1 MFDKFTNRA
10 KQVIKLAKKEAQR
23 LNHNYL
29 GTEHVLLGLLKL
41 GQGVAVNVLRNL
53 NIDFDTV
60 RTEVEKLVGYGPEI
74 QVYGDPA
81 LTGKVKKVFEYA
93 NEEAANLNHNYVG
106 TEHLLLGLLRQTD
119 GVAAQVL
126 ENLNVNLKEVR
137 KEVLKE
143 LETFNLQLPP
153 IAGSGVGPAG
163 QPGGSQSKAYEKAV
177 TGTTNGNDKMP
188 ALKAYGHD
196 LTEMCREGKMDPVI
210 GRKEEIERLIL
221 ILCRRRKNNPVL
233 VGEAGVGKTAI
244 VEGLAQA
251 IVKGDVPDP
260 LRKKKLITLDLAL
273 MIAGTKYRGQFE
285 ERIKA
290 VMDEIKKN
298 GNILL
303 FIDELH
309 TIVGA
314 GAAEGAIDAS
324 NILKPALSRGELQCI
339 GATTIDEYRKHI
351 EKDAALERR
360 FQKILIAPPNVDE
373 TIEILNG
380 LKPEYEKHHKVIFT
394 NAAINAAA
402 ILSDRYVHGRFLP
415 DKAIDLLDEAGAKM
429 RISMMNQPQDISKF
443 EVEIEEVR
451 IAKEESIGKQ
461 EYEKA
466 AKLRDREK
474 TLREQLQQIRAE
486 WEINKE
492 EHEVIVED
500 EDVASVVSKQTGI
513 PISRLTEGELQK
525 VLKMEEILREGIIG
539 QDDAI
544 KTVCRAIRRSRADIK
559 DPNRPIGAFLFLGP
573 TGVGKTLLARL
584 LAINMFGG
592 EDALIQV
599 DMSEYMEKFAV
610 SRMTGSPPGYV
621 GHEEGGQLTEQVRQK
636 PYSVVLFDE
645 LEKAHPDVMD
655 ILLQILEE
663 GRLTDSFGRRIDFRN
678 TIIIMT
684 SNLGADLIKK
694 STEIGFGVSEGSLDY
709 NHIKDKIEGEVK
721 KKFKPEF
728 LNRLNDVVIFHPLNK
743 ENLLHVIEIE
753 IIKMQKR
760 LQKREIYITLDD
772 AAKNFL
778 VDKGFQPEMGARP
791 LRRTIE
797 QYLEDP
803 LAEKLLMNPTEG
815 RRCLVTVQDDKIAF
829 IDQEVFSIIRDRETK
844 PKKGT
849 PKEKESAKS

>member
-53 NIDFDTV
+53 NIDFETV
-60 RTEVEKLVGYGPEI
+60 RSEVEKLVGYGPEI

-153 IAGSGVGPAG
+153 MGGPPPSQGQGTGPGTGS
-163 QPGGSQSKAYEKAV
+163 SQSKSSYEKASNN
-177 TGTTNGNDKMP
+177 TTDKMP

-196 LTEMCREGKMDPVI
+196 LTEMCRENKMDPVI
-210 GRKEEIERLIL
+210 GRKEEVERLIL

-251 IVKGDVPDP
+251 IVKGEVPDN

-298 GNILL
+298 GNVLL

-324 NILKPALSRGELQCI
+324 NILKPALSRGEIQCI

-360 FQKILIAPPNVDE
+360 FQKIIVAPPSVED

-380 LKPEYEKHHKVIFT
+380 LKQKYEEHHKCIYT
-394 NAAINAAA
+394 ASALRSAA
-402 ILSDRYVHGRFLP
+402 ILSDRYIHGRFLP

-429 RISMMNQPQDISKF
+429 RISMMNQPIDISKY
-443 EVEIEEVR
+443 EAEIEETR
-451 IAKEESIGKQ
+451 LAKEEAIGKQ

-466 AKLRDREK
+466 AKLRDKEK

-500 EDVASVVSKQTGI
+500 EDVAAVVARQTGV
-513 PISRLTEGELQK
+513 PLNRLTEGETQK
-525 VLKMEEILREGIIG
+525 VLKMEEILRANIIG
-539 QDDAI
+539 QDDAL

-592 EDALIQV
+592 EEALIQV

-621 GHEEGGQLTEQVRQK
+621 GHEEGGQLTEQVRQR

-645 LEKAHPDVMD
+645 IEKAHPDVMD
-655 ILLQILEE
+655 LLLQILEE
-663 GRLTDSFGRRIDFRN
+663 GRLTDSFGRKVDFRN
-678 TIIIMT
+678 TIVIMT

-694 STEIGFGVSEGSLDY
+694 STEVGFGAQEGSMDY
-709 NHIKDKIEGEVK
+709 DHIKEKILQAVRK
-721 KKFKPEF
+721 QFKPEF
-728 LNRLNDVVIFHPLNK
+728 LNRLNDIVIFHPLNK
-743 ENLLHVIEIE
+743 EELLRVIDIE
-753 IIKMQKR
+753 MKKLEKR
-760 LQKREIYITLDD
+760 LERREVFLTLDSK
-772 AAKNFL
+772 AKEFL
-778 VDKGFQPEMGARP
+778 VEKGFQPEMGARP
-791 LRRTIE
+791 LRRIVE

-803 LAEKLLMNPTEG
+803 LAEKLLMNPDEG
-815 RRCLVTVQDDKIAF
+815 RKCLVTVENDQLVF
-829 IDQEVFSIIRDRETK
+829 IDQEVFPLHKRE
-844 PKKGT
+844 
-849 PKEKESAKS
+849 EKQKAAAKS

>member
-53 NIDFDTV
+53 NIDFETV
-60 RTEVEKLVGYGPEI
+60 RSEVEKLVGYGPEI

-81 LTGKVKKVFEYA
+81 LTGKVKKVFEFA

-153 IAGSGVGPAG
+153 ISGTGAAPGQAQAGAG
-163 QPGGSQSKAYEKAV
+163 QGKAPFEKAQPPSA
-177 TGTTNGNDKMP
+177 NDKMP

-210 GRKEEIERLIL
+210 GRKDEIERLIL

-251 IVKGDVPDP
+251 IVKGNVPDG
-260 LRKKKLITLDLAL
+260 LRKKRLITLDLAL

-298 GNILL
+298 GNVLL

-360 FQKILIAPPNVDE
+360 FQKILISPPNVEE

-380 LKPEYEKHHKVIFT
+380 LKPEYEKHHKVLFT
-394 NAAINAAA
+394 PQAIQAAA
-402 ILSDRYVHGRFLP
+402 ILADRYIHGRFLP
-415 DKAIDLLDEAGAKM
+415 DKAIDLIDEAGAKM

-443 EVEIEEVR
+443 EAEIEDTR
-451 IAKEESIGKQ
+451 IAKEESISKQ

-466 AKLRDREK
+466 AKLRDKEK
-474 TLREQLQQIRAE
+474 MLREQLQQIRAE

-500 EDVASVVSKQTGI
+500 EDVANVIARQTGI
-513 PISRLTEGELQK
+513 PLNRLTEGELQK
-525 VLKMEEILREGIIG
+525 VLKMEEILKESIIG
-539 QDDAI
+539 QEEAI

-621 GHEEGGQLTEQVRQK
+621 GHEEGGQLTEQVRQR

-645 LEKAHPDVMD
+645 IEKAHPDVMD
-655 ILLQILEE
+655 LLLQILEE
-663 GRLTDSFGRRIDFRN
+663 GRLTDSFGRKIDFRN

-694 STEIGFGVSEGSLDY
+694 STEIGFGVMEGTLDY
-709 NHIKDKIEGEVK
+709 EHIKDKIESEVK
-721 KKFKPEF
+721 KRFKPEF
-728 LNRLNDVVIFHPLNK
+728 LNRLNDIVIFQPLNR
-743 ENLLHVIEIE
+743 ENLLQVISLEIG
-753 IIKMQKR
+753 KLQKR
-760 LQKREIYITLDD
+760 LGRREVYIDLDE
-772 AAKNFL
+772 AAKGFL

-803 LAEKLLMNPTEG
+803 IAEKLLMSPNEG
-815 RRCLVTVQDDKIAF
+815 RKCRISVKDGEI
-829 IDQEVFSIIRDRETK
+829 VFEEEETFPLHK
-844 PKKGT
+844 LPQKN
-849 PKEKESAKS
+849 ESAPAETSQS

>member
-41 GQGVAVNVLRNL
+41 GQGIAVNVLRNFNL
-53 NIDFDTV
+53 DYDTV
-60 RTEVEKLVGYGPEI
+60 RAEVERLVGFGPEI

-81 LTGKVKKVFEYA
+81 LTGKVKKVFEFA
-93 NEEAANLNHNYVG
+93 NEEAASLNHNYVG
-106 TEHLLLGLLRQTD
+106 TEHLLLALLRQTD

-126 ENLNVNLKEVR
+126 ENLNINLKDIR

-153 IAGSGVGPAG
+153 MGTTSSSSASA
-163 QPGGSQSKAYEKAV
+163 SSSMSKAQERA
-177 TGTTNGNDKMP
+177 GAAGDKMP

-196 LTEMCREGKMDPVI
+196 LTELCREGKLDPVI
-210 GRKEEIERLIL
+210 GRKEEVERLIL

-233 VGEAGVGKTAI
+233 IGEAGVGKTAI

-251 IVKGDVPDP
+251 IVKGDVPDH
-260 LRKKKLITLDLAL
+260 LAKKRLISLDLTL

-324 NILKPALSRGELQCI
+324 NILKPALSRGEIQCI

-360 FQKILIAPPNVDE
+360 FQKILVAPPSVDD
-373 TIEILNG
+373 TTAILMG
-380 LKPEYEKHHKVIFT
+380 LKPKYEEHHKCIYTDASIKSAVY
-394 NAAINAAA
+394 
-402 ILSDRYVHGRFLP
+402 LSDRYITGRFLP
-415 DKAIDLLDEAGAKM
+415 DKAIDLLDEAGAKA
-429 RISMMNQPQDISKF
+429 RIAMMHQPQDITKF
-443 EVEIEEVR
+443 ESDIEEMRV
-451 IAKEESIGKQ
+451 AKEEAIGKQ

-466 AKLRDREK
+466 AKLRDKEK
-474 TLREQLQQIRAE
+474 TLRDRLAQIRSE
-486 WEINKE
+486 WESNKD
-492 EHEVIVED
+492 EHQVIVD
-500 EDVASVVSKQTGI
+500 EEEVAQIVAKQTGV
-513 PISRLTEGELQK
+513 PLTRLTEGETTK
-525 VLKMEEILREGIIG
+525 VLKMEEALKQNIIG
-539 QDDAI
+539 QDDAVG
-544 KTVCRAIRRSRADIK
+544 TVCRAIRRSRADIK

-573 TGVGKTLLARL
+573 TGVGKTLLAKQ

-599 DMSEYMEKFAV
+599 DMSEYMEKFAI

-621 GHEEGGQLTEQVRQK
+621 GHEEGGQLTEQVRQR
-636 PYSVVLFDE
+636 PYCVVLFDE
-645 LEKAHPDVMD
+645 IEKAHPDVMNL
-655 ILLQILEE
+655 LLQILEE
-663 GRLTDSFGRRIDFRN
+663 GRLTDSFGRKIDFRN

-684 SNLGADLIKK
+684 SNLGADLIRR
-694 STEIGFGVSEGSLDY
+694 STEVGFGVQEGMLDF
-709 NHIKDKIEGEVK
+709 KSMQEKIEGSVK
-721 KKFKPEF
+721 KSFKPEF
-728 LNRLNDVVIFHPLNK
+728 INRLDGIVIFKPLDRTH
-743 ENLLHVIEIE
+743 LFQVIDLEV
-753 IIKMQKR
+753 KKVKAR
-760 LQKREIYITLDD
+760 LARKQIGLALDEK
-772 AAKNFL
+772 AKDFL
-778 VDKGFQPEMGARP
+778 VSKGFQPEMGARP
-791 LRRTIE
+791 LRRVIE
-797 QYLEDP
+797 QFLEDP
-803 LAEKLLMNPTEG
+803 LAEKLLLNPGKGGNWSVSAEN
-815 RRCLVTVQDDKIAF
+815 DKLLLKEIESLPEPEKKDLAL
-829 IDQEVFSIIRDRETK
+829 SGPNN
-844 PKKGT
+844 PKAGG
-849 PKEKESAKS
+849 